1 MQRVFKGII
10 LHLILRRRYVYDRI
24 FMRIQ
29 GRNGVPP
36 GTVGAAP
43 GKDGI
48 MATTQYRL
56 SPAIHAYLLYVRKPC
71 FTSGEMEI
79 LERGIFVFVYIEV

>member
-1 MQRVFKGII
+1 MQSVFVGII
-10 LHLILRRRYVYDRI
+10 LHFILRRRYVYDKILLRY
-24 FMRIQ
+24 Q
-29 GRNGVPP
+29 ERNGVPP

-79 LERGIFVFVYIEV
+79 LDGGIFVFVYIEV